1 LDHDFTRSF
10 DFATNVAYNND
21 IGFIINVNVKEINNQ
36 IKINDAYA
44 TLLIKMSQKGIANQD
59 LRVVRTRKMLRD
71 AMIALAIQKGFS
83 SITVNDI
90 VELAMVNR
98 ATFYRHYQ
106 DKYDLVE
113 SYLDELYAEL
123 NAAPVPAPS
132 PGEPNPGLVKLFE
145 HIRDN
150 APFYRAMLGPHGY
163 SGFGERI
170 RRLTEATLRAR
181 WQAVPQAAGR
191 TQVPAPMLLS
201 YLSHASYGAL
211 VWWLE
216 GGLNHSPEQMARWLH
231 QLTLAAFQAG

>member
-1 LDHDFTRSF
+1 MQQTSK
-10 DFATNVAYNND
+10 NVSKKFP
-21 IGFIINVNVKEINNQ
+21 GH
-36 IKINDAYA
+36 
-44 TLLIKMSQKGIANQD
+44 D
-59 LRVVRTRKMLRD
+59 LRVIRTRKMLRD

-90 VELAMVNR
+90 AELAMVNR

-123 NAAPVPAPS
+123 NSAPVPAAS
-132 PGEPNPGLVKLFE
+132 PREPNPGLVKLFK

-150 APFYRAMLGPHGY
+150 APFYRAMLGPNGY

-181 WQAVPQAAGR
+181 WQAAPQTAGR
-191 TQVPAPMLLS
+191 TQMPPPMLFS

-216 GGLNHSPEQMARWLH
+216 SGLNHSPEQMARWLH
-231 QLTLAAFQAG
+231 HLTLVAFQSG

>member
-1 LDHDFTRSF
+1 
-10 DFATNVAYNND
+10 
-21 IGFIINVNVKEINNQ
+21 
-36 IKINDAYA
+36 
-44 TLLIKMSQKGIANQD
+44 MSQKQHSAQD

-71 AMIALAIQKGFS
+71 AMITLVIQKGFTTV
-83 SITVNDI
+83 TVNDI

-113 SYLDELYAEL
+113 SYLDELYTEL
-123 NAAPVPAPS
+123 NAAPAATPA

-150 APFYRAMLGPHGY
+150 AVFYRAMLGPHGY
-163 SGFGERI
+163 SRFGEHI
-170 RRLTEATLRAR
+170 RRLTEATLHAR
-181 WQAVPQAAGR
+181 WQASPFAERR
-191 TQVPAPMLLS
+191 TQIPVPMLLS

-216 GGLNHSPEQMARWLH
+216 EGMSHSPQQMARWLH
-231 QLTLAAFQAG
+231 HLTLAAFQVG